1 MNTLNAPASR
11 LPLRVSPR
19 AAIGALVADL
29 LIALGTALAL
39 SVAVVSALLVLRA
52 AQSGIGID
60 AIGRLNTRE
69 IVQLIGADGMLALLV
84 LQNLVF
90 IGVAVVRVRVLRR
103 EPLVVLGFSAPQ
115 PLRLVL
121 FGIGLGLLALFLNG
135 IVGILFVSLGIRQN
149 QASLYPLFPGDY
161 AGQALFLIGAAVL
174 APIGEE
180 VLFRGYLFGSL
191 RRLAGDSRTG
201 IAIAYGVSALVF
213 ALSHSLAA
221 TEGLIGLLVPS
232 FLIGLVFAWGFDRS
246 GSLVP
251 AIIAHA
257 INNGIAFLALLTC
270 INNPGMC
277 PQT

>member
-1 MNTLNAPASR
+1 MNTLDMPASR
-11 LPLRVSPR
+11 WPMRVTPR

-29 LIALGTALAL
+29 LIALGAALAL
-39 SVAVVSALLVLRA
+39 SVAVVGAILVLRA
-52 AQSGIGID
+52 AQSGLDLG
-60 AIGRLNTRE
+60 AIGQLNSQDITR
-69 IVQLIGADGMLALLV
+69 LIGADGMVILLL

-103 EPLVVLGFSAPQ
+103 EPLSVLGFSAPQ
-115 PLRLVL
+115 PFRLVFL
-121 FGIGLGLLALFLNG
+121 GVGLGLLALLLNG
-135 IVGILFVSLGIRQN
+135 IVGVLFVSAGIRQN
-149 QASLYPLFPGDY
+149 QAALYPLFPGDY
-161 AGQALFLIGAAVL
+161 AGQALFFIGAVVL

-201 IAIAYGVSALVF
+201 IAVAYGVSALIF

-246 GSLVP
+246 GSLIP
-251 AIIAHA
+251 AIVAHA
-257 INNGIAFLALLTC
+257 INNGIAFAALLTC
-270 INNPGMC
+270 VNNPGMC
-277 PQT
+277 PQM

>member
-11 LPLRVSPR
+11 SPLRVSPR

-39 SVAVVSALLVLRA
+39 SGAVVGALLILRA
-52 AQSGIGID
+52 AQSGID
-60 AIGRLNTRE
+60 IGTISQLNTRE

-90 IGVAVVRVRVLRR
+90 IGVTVVRVRVLRR
-103 EPLVVLGFSAPQ
+103 EPLAVLGFSAPH
-115 PLRLVL
+115 PFRLVL

-135 IVGILFVSLGIRQN
+135 IVGVLFVSFGIRQN
-149 QASLYPLFPGDY
+149 QAALYPLFPGDY
-161 AGQALFLIGAAVL
+161 AGQALFFIGAAVL

-191 RRLAGDSRTG
+191 RRLARDSRIG

-251 AIIAHA
+251 AVIAHA
-257 INNGIAFLALLTC
+257 INNGVAFLALLTC
-270 INNPGMC
+270 INNPGIC
-277 PQT
+277 PQM

>member
-1 MNTLNAPASR
+1 MNMLDAPAPR
-11 LPLRVSPR
+11 LPLRVTPR

-29 LIALGTALAL
+29 LIALGAALAL
-39 SVAVVSALLVLRA
+39 SVAVVGMLLVLRA
-52 AQSGIGID
+52 AQAGID
-60 AIGRLNTRE
+60 LGVIGQLNTQE
-69 IVQLIGADGMLALLV
+69 ITRLIGADGMVALLL

-103 EPLVVLGFSAPQ
+103 EPLSVLGFSAARPV
-115 PLRLVL
+115 RLVL
-121 FGIGLGLLALFLNG
+121 NGIGLGLLALLLNS
-135 IVGILFVSLGIRQN
+135 IVGVLFVSSGIRQN
-149 QASLYPLFPGDY
+149 QAALYPLFPGDF
-161 AGQALFLIGAAVL
+161 AGQALFFIGAAVL

-201 IAIAYGVSALVF
+201 ITIAYGVSALVF

-246 GSLVP
+246 GSLIP
-251 AIIAHA
+251 AIVAHA
-257 INNGIAFLALLTC
+257 INNGIALAALLTC
-270 INNPGMC
+270 VNNPGIC
-277 PQT
+277 PNM

>member
-1 MNTLNAPASR
+1 MNTLDAPAPR
-11 LPLRVSPR
+11 LPLRVTPR

-39 SVAVVSALLVLRA
+39 SVVFVGVLLVVRA
-52 AQSGIGID
+52 AQAGID
-60 AIGRLNTRE
+60 LSAIGQLNTQK
-69 IVQLIGADGMLALLV
+69 ITQLIGADGMVALLLV
-84 LQNLVF
+84 QNLVF

-103 EPLVVLGFSAPQ
+103 EPLSVLGFSAPH
-115 PLRLVL
+115 PLRLTL
-121 FGIGLGLLALFLNG
+121 LGIGLGLLALMLNG
-135 IVGILFVSLGIRQN
+135 IVGALFVSSGIRQN
-149 QASLYPLFPGDY
+149 QAALYPLFPGDV
-161 AGQALFLIGAAVL
+161 AGQALFFIGAAVL

-221 TEGLIGLLVPS
+221 TEGLVGLLVPS

-246 GSLVP
+246 GSLIP
-251 AIIAHA
+251 AIVAHA
-257 INNGIAFLALLTC
+257 INNGVALAALLTC

-277 PQT
+277 PQI

>member
-115 PLRLVL
+115 PFRLVL

-257 INNGIAFLALLTC
+257 INNGIAFFALLTC

>member
-1 MNTLNAPASR
+1 MNTLDAPAPR
-11 LPLRVSPR
+11 LPLRVTPR

-39 SVAVVSALLVLRA
+39 SVVFVGLLLVVRT
-52 AQSGIGID
+52 AQAGID
-60 AIGRLNTRE
+60 LSAIGQLNTQK
-69 IVQLIGADGMLALLV
+69 IMQLIGADGMVALLLV
-84 LQNLVF
+84 QNLVF

-103 EPLVVLGFSAPQ
+103 EPLSVLGFSAPH
-115 PLRLVL
+115 PLRLTL
-121 FGIGLGLLALFLNG
+121 LGIGLGLLALMLNG
-135 IVGILFVSLGIRQN
+135 IVGALFVSSGIRQN
-149 QASLYPLFPGDY
+149 QAALYPLFPGDF
-161 AGQALFLIGAAVL
+161 AGQALFFIGAAVL

-201 IAIAYGVSALVF
+201 IMIAYGVSAMVF

-221 TEGLIGLLVPS
+221 TEGLVGLLVPS

-246 GSLVP
+246 GSLIP
-251 AIIAHA
+251 AIVAHA
-257 INNGIAFLALLTC
+257 INNGVALAALLMC

-277 PQT
+277 PQI

>member
-39 SVAVVSALLVLRA
+39 SVAVVGALLVLRA
-52 AQSGIGID
+52 AQSGIDIG
-60 AIGRLNTRE
+60 AIGQLNTRE
-69 IVQLIGADGMLALLV
+69 IVQLIGADGMLALLI

-103 EPLVVLGFSAPQ
+103 EPLAVLGFSAPQ
-115 PLRLVL
+115 PFRLVL
-121 FGIGLGLLALFLNG
+121 LGIGLGLLALFLNG
-135 IVGILFVSLGIRQN
+135 IVGVLFVSFGIRQN
-149 QASLYPLFPGDY
+149 QAALYPLFPGDY
-161 AGQALFLIGAAVL
+161 AGQALFFLGAAVL

-191 RRLAGDSRTG
+191 RRLARDSRTG
-201 IAIAYGVSALVF
+201 IAVAYGVSALVF

-257 INNGIAFLALLTC
+257 INNGVAFLALLTC

-277 PQT
+277 PQM